1 MASAVN
7 NLRVN
12 NKEVRKIFFNGETLK
27 EFYYNGVLVWKN
39 ANPFIFTP
47 TEMGDTSQLSTDT
60 IVFVGFKKNE
70 TFEGSYTKVED
81 AKAEKDKM
89 ALGQMITVE
98 ETTDG
103 EK

>member
-7 NLRVN
+7 NLRIN
-12 NKEVRKIFFNGETLK
+12 NKEVRKIFFNGKILK
-27 EFYYNGVLVWKN
+27 EFFYNGVLVWKN

-47 TEMGDTSQLSTDT
+47 TEISDISQLSTDT
-60 IVFVGFKKNE
+60 IVFVGFKKDE
-70 TFEGSYTKVED
+70 TFEGSYTKVEN
-81 AKAEKDKM
+81 AEAEKDKLE
-89 ALGQMITVE
+89 LGQMIVE